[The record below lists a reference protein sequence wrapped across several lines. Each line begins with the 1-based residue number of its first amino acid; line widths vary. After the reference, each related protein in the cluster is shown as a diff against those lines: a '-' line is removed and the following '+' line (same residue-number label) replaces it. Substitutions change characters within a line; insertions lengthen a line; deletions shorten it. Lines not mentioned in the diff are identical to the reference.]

1 VILIAVLARV
11 AGQRFDR
18 GHAYGRCER
27 AYIGVTRRA
36 RARAG
41 EINTLQGNLNWVASR
56 EHSLTAPVWKGREP
70 ELLPLCN
77 ASESDSANLDHVAEL
92 LMRTGV
98 AATQARRRGRLQG
111 LGGLGLWAWGL
122 PVTPAWHIIADN
134 GSCSFIARLGLP
146 LGMCWQCVS
155 VYVLLSSRRLL
166 CTPS

>member
-56 EHSLTAPVWKGREP
+56 EHSLTAPVWKGRE
-70 ELLPLCN
+70 
-77 ASESDSANLDHVAEL
+77 AEL
-92 LMRTGV
+92 LLRTGV